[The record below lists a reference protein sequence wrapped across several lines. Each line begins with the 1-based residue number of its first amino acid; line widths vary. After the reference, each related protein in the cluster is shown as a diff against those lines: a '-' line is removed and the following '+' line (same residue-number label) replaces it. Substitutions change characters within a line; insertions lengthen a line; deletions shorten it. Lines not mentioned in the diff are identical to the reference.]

1 MSSRVAAG
9 ESSKMIRPAN
19 LGDVPLL
26 VAFSSALNAHESIA
40 VSDAVLEAGLR
51 QLIGD
56 PKLGVVFLIEDA
68 GSTVGYALCAF
79 AFDLEF
85 GGREAW
91 LTELFIGD
99 DARGHGLGTAALQDI
114 QRELRARGL
123 KALHLQVRAE
133 NPAVALYERL
143 GFSRVPRLVMSRRL

>member
-1 MSSRVAAG
+1 
-9 ESSKMIRPAN
+9 MIRPAV
-19 LGDVPLL
+19 LADLPLL

-40 VSDAVLEAGLR
+40 VSDAELDAGLR

-56 PKLGVVFLIEDA
+56 PQLGVVFVIEDA
-68 GSTVGYALCAF
+68 GASIGYALCAF

-91 LTELFIGD
+91 LTELFVGD
-99 DARGHGLGTAALQDI
+99 DSRGRGIGTAALQDM
-114 QRELRARGL
+114 QRELRARGI
-123 KALHLQVRAE
+123 KALHLQVRPE

-143 GFSRVPRLVMSRRL
+143 GFSRVPRLVMTRRL